1 MAGEKSNIELTI
13 VLASQFA
20 KKGEE
25 VLVAESGSL
34 VSPVHAPDRLR
45 TNKPI
50 SRILLEISLDLLF
63 SSGLV
68 VHRTL
73 ALMATSTLMVGSN
86 GYMTRGGS
94 VPPREGKDQ
103 SDPWGRR
110 YSRGLVHPRIEKLP
124 ILFCIGYKGF
134 EAINRAPSRPQE
146 VQPNNKKV

>member
-103 SDPWGRR
+103 SDP
-110 YSRGLVHPRIEKLP
+110 
-124 ILFCIGYKGF
+124 
-134 EAINRAPSRPQE
+134 
-146 VQPNNKKV
+146 